1 MKTKT
6 RDSNGYSLLE
16 TMTVVAVLGVVIGLL
31 YAYSDEGWKQFYSS
45 YSRGLSQTKA
55 KLAIR
60 ILTDDLREANRRRI
74 YIGKGI
80 SFGVPAPDDIS
91 EEAPF
96 IYFTKPVFLE
106 NTGETVGYN
115 YTLYYYSKRKKNEYD
130 LLLKKTRKE
139 REEQLTLKSIKF
151 LNQSKYYTED
161 EDKTWPFLPP
171 ILEINKSTLPED
183 EQYTSFIK
191 SMIITNTEDAPAQDI
206 NQQNTQS
213 DNIFLD
219 HFSKIKKSSRNIPV
233 SSNFQANSLTDTFKK
248 EDLNIYFTQSY
259 KADMPISIKV
269 TIHES
274 PYLFGVM
281 SAVTQFEVKV
291 TPRN

>member
-1 MKTKT
+1 
-6 RDSNGYSLLE
+6 
-16 TMTVVAVLGVVIGLL
+16 MT
-31 YAYSDEGWKQFYSS
+31 
-45 YSRGLSQTKA
+45 T
-55 KLAIR
+55 
-60 ILTDDLREANRRRI
+60 
-74 YIGKGI
+74 
-80 SFGVPAPDDIS
+80 
-91 EEAPF
+91 
-96 IYFTKPVFLE
+96 
-106 NTGETVGYN
+106 
-115 YTLYYYSKRKKNEYD
+115 
-130 LLLKKTRKE
+130 
-139 REEQLTLKSIKF
+139 
-151 LNQSKYYTED
+151 
-161 EDKTWPFLPP
+161 
-171 ILEINKSTLPED
+171 
-183 EQYTSFIK
+183 
-191 SMIITNTEDAPAQDI
+191 TNTEDAPVQDI